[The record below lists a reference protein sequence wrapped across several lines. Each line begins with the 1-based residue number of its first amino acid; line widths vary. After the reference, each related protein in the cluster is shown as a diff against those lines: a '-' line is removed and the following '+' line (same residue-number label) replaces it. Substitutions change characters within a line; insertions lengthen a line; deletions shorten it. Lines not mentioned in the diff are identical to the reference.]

1 MKTLVLVGGGHAH
14 VQVLRRFA
22 MDPPSGIRL
31 IVILDRPVAV
41 YSGMVPG
48 FVAGDYTHSDLG
60 IDVVPLARLAGAS
73 VILSP
78 ATDVDP
84 VRKTVSIEGRP
95 PIRFDLLSLD
105 VGSTVRG
112 LDLPGVQEHAL
123 STRPIAS
130 FVYALEAHLARLRA
144 LGRPAKIAVVGGG
157 AAGTELAFTL
167 DARLADAS
175 VPREITVYAAEKELL
190 ANASAATR
198 RALEREANARE
209 IATHFDVRVTRVDA
223 GALVAR
229 LNGD

>member
-1 MKTLVLVGGGHAH
+1 M
-14 VQVLRRFA
+14 QVLRRFA
-22 MDPPSGIRL
+22 MNPPSGIRL
-31 IVILDRPVAV
+31 IVVLDRPVAV

-48 FVAGDYTHSDLG
+48 FVAGDYTHSDLE
-60 IDVVPLARLAGAS
+60 IDIVPLARRAGAS

-95 PIRFDLLSLD
+95 AIRFDLMSLD

-130 FVYALEAHLARLRA
+130 FVHALEAHLARLRA

-157 AAGTELAFTL
+157 ADLRCGGVQRSVGKGSWAG
-167 DARLADAS
+167 RS
-175 VPREITVYAAEKELL
+175 SCGV
-190 ANASAATR
+190 SQ
-198 RALEREANARE
+198 
-209 IATHFDVRVTRVDA
+209 VRSSRWGRV
-223 GALVAR
+223 GGYKR
-229 LNGD
+229 